1 MPLLAEAH
9 PLSARYA
16 HSLGGEGKWGGGQR
30 LAGPLDATKLPTL
43 PGSRTPPSLGIFAP
57 SLTHF

>member
-16 HSLGGEGKWGGGQR
+16 HSLGGREVGRWPAARWAIGCYKV
-30 LAGPLDATKLPTL
+30 ADS
-43 PGSRTPPSLGIFAP
+43 PGVPHTTVPG
-57 SLTHF
+57 HFRA